1 MLNNQVYMVFHVH
14 GFRLYTCGSRETFRR
29 TWDEQ
34 IKVDLH
40 ELNLSEDLTRNRGKW
55 RRLIHVLDYWFSL
68 RLLVGVL
75 VLWLLFVAI
84 TIIII
89 VFFFTF
95 NCFFTLFY
103 YIHMHCIYIILCL
116 KVTLVCDKMQTC
128 GVRFSRTRSHQLQNL
143 ILFFLESGDSSV
155 ALSFIGMSC
164 LRPSLLRP

>member
-1 MLNNQVYMVFHVH
+1 M
-14 GFRLYTCGSRETFRR
+14 SRIESIIVEDKRSRGRPKR

-40 ELNLSEDLTRNRGKW
+40 ELNLSRDLTRDRGRW

-143 ILFFLESGDSSV
+143 ILFFLESGDSLAAFS
-155 ALSFIGMSC
+155 LMGISC
-164 LRPSLLRP
+164 HCPSLLGPCP